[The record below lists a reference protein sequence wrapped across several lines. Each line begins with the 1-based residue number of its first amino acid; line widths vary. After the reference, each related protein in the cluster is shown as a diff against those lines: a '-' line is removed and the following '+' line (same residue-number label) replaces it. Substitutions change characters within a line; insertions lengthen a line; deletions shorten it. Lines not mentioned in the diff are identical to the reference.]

1 MVYIKP
7 STRLRTDYSQIA
19 ELARRTGDA
28 IYITKNGE
36 KDLVVMC
43 ARAFELRDLVL
54 KLSNVVLESENTR
67 LNGAAACALEEFE
80 AKYRRLLAAQHYAGR
95 SRQNNRQNT
104 ARFKRTEAL
113 LSGGRQ
119 H

>member
-43 ARAFELRDLVL
+43 ARAFELRD
-54 KLSNVVLESENTR
+54 
-67 LNGAAACALEEFE
+67 
-80 AKYRRLLAAQHYAGR
+80 
-95 SRQNNRQNT
+95 
-104 ARFKRTEAL
+104 
-113 LSGGRQ
+113 
-119 H
+119 

>member
-28 IYITKNGE
+28 IYITKE

-80 AKYRRLLAAQHYAGR
+80 ASLKQKSHG
-95 SRQNNRQNT
+95 
-104 ARFKRTEAL
+104 
-113 LSGGRQ
+113 
-119 H
+119 

>member
-54 KLSNVVLESENTR
+54 KLSNVVLESENT
-67 LNGAAACALEEFE
+67 ACALEEFE
-80 AKYRRLLAAQHYAGR
+80 ASLKQKSHG
-95 SRQNNRQNT
+95 
-104 ARFKRTEAL
+104 
-113 LSGGRQ
+113 
-119 H
+119 

>member
-54 KLSNVVLESENTR
+54 KLSNVVLESENKR

-80 AKYRRLLAAQHYAGR
+80 ASLKQ
-95 SRQNNRQNT
+95 
-104 ARFKRTEAL
+104 KRH
-113 LSGGRQ
+113 G
-119 H
+119 

>member
-7 STRLRTDYSQIA
+7 STRLRTDYNQIA
-19 ELARRTGDA
+19 QLARRTGDA

-54 KLSNVVLESENTR
+54 KLSNVVLECENKR
-67 LNGAAACALEEFE
+67 LNGAAAYSLEDIE
-80 AKYRRLLAAQHYAGR
+80 ARMKQKSHD
-95 SRQNNRQNT
+95 
-104 ARFKRTEAL
+104 
-113 LSGGRQ
+113 
-119 H
+119 

>member
-54 KLSNVVLESENTR
+54 KLSKRKQKIKRSSR
-67 LNGAAACALEEFE
+67 L
-80 AKYRRLLAAQHYAGR
+80 RSGR
-95 SRQNNRQNT
+95 I
-104 ARFKRTEAL
+104 
-113 LSGGRQ
+113 
-119 H
+119 